1 MSTPNP
7 NPIPRI
13 TIRVV
18 KVPTTGEQ
26 LDAYYRERGL
36 VHGAG
41 STTGV
46 RGNGNRRVPP
56 KGTGSR

>member
-1 MSTPNP
+1 MST

-26 LDAYYRERGL
+26 LDEYYRQRGL

-41 STTGV
+41 SDPDV
-46 RGNGNRRVPP
+46 RGTGTRRVAP
-56 KGTGSR
+56 KGTGAR